1 MFLQTVANVFIYS
14 LRTSYFYLCILILI
28 SIPEPFSSTQRTGFE
43 SLLFLLNSLAHWEHG
58 GENDAAG
65 SEAMSD
71 AGCVLRYSPGQP
83 PGQASQ
89 LVSRAIQACLCYSQP
104 GGVLGEFLFWR
115 TRDSRLLFSFIL
127 PYVWCIYPSWNG
139 LFTYFFT
146 VVYQNTKNIHI
157 G

>member
-65 SEAMSD
+65 S
-71 AGCVLRYSPGQP
+71 
-83 PGQASQ
+83 
-89 LVSRAIQACLCYSQP
+89 
-104 GGVLGEFLFWR
+104 
-115 TRDSRLLFSFIL
+115 IL
-127 PYVWCIYPSWNG
+127 PTPLGLTSPETDFCRCVCLSPVCPSRSHCGKGAGQRLFLLSWSYPTRFMFQAPPPCCAVSSRCAR
-139 LFTYFFT
+139 LFFT
-146 VVYQNTKNIHI
+146 LLLQVLSA
-157 G
+157 